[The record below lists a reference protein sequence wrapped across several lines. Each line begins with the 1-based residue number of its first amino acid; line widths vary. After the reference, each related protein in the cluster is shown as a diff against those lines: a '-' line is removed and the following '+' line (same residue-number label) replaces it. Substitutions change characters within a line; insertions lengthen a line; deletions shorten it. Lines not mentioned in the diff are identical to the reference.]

1 MLDLY
6 AEIRTAD
13 RETQGMLADAMITRA
28 ADGALT
34 TMRRQYFDWLGLP
47 PGARVAEI
55 GCGPGDI
62 TRDLK
67 AATGA
72 AEAIGIDPSPVMIER
87 ANQRHGD
94 DPALGFVEG
103 DGRDLPLADDSR
115 DAVVFHTC
123 LCHVPGP
130 DGALAEARR
139 ILKPGGRLAVFDG
152 DYATATAALGD
163 RDPVGLAVDHAIVN
177 LVHDRWLAR
186 SLPARIAAAGFET
199 DRVDAHPYLAEGEA
213 AYFMTLVERGLAFMA
228 RDGLISDPAADAVRA
243 EAASRVAAGT
253 FFGFISF
260 LSILAS
266 RPAGDA

>member
-1 MLDLY
+1 MPDIY
-6 AEIRTAD
+6 AEIRTTD
-13 RETQGMLADAMITRA
+13 RDTQEMLADAMVTRA
-28 ADGALT
+28 SDKTLT
-34 TMRRQYFDWLGLP
+34 TMRRQYFGWLGLA

-87 ANQRHGD
+87 ANERHGN
-94 DPALGFVEG
+94 DPALSFAEG
-103 DGRDLPLADDSR
+103 DGRDLPLADASL

-152 DYATATAALGD
+152 DYATTTAALGD
-163 RDPVGLAVDHAIVN
+163 RDPVGLAVDHAIAN

-199 DRVDAHPYLAEGEA
+199 DRVDAHPYLADGDA
-213 AYFMTLVERGLAFMA
+213 TYFMTLVQRGLTFMA
-228 RDGLISDPAADAVRA
+228 RDGLISNTAVDAVRA
-243 EAASRVAAGT
+243 EAESRVSAGT

-260 LSILAS
+260 LSVLATD
-266 RPAGDA
+266 PA